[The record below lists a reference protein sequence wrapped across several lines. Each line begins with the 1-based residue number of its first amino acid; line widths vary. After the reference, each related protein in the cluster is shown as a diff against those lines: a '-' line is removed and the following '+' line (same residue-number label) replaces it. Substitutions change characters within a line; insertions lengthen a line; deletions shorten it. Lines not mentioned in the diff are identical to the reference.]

1 MILPLGDR
9 PRVSARHAWVVG
21 LLATLLVLAHAL
33 RLLAPSV
40 ASSAGPTD
48 AFFAQGAHPA
58 QGGSLRTLLAH
69 VWIHGD
75 AWHLLGNL
83 LFLLVFGPNVER
95 RAGPVGVLL
104 LFLACGAAGGLAF
117 SLLQAEG
124 RLIGASGAVL
134 GLLAFH
140 AVTLPRQR
148 ALILVWV
155 LVVWVGEV
163 PTRLLALALL
173 ALDLTALLTSGYGGG
188 RVAVPAH
195 LGGLGLGVALGLLA
209 RARLA
214 TARGGPDA
222 PVA

>member
-21 LLATLLVLAHAL
+21 LLAALLVGVHAL
-33 RLLAPSV
+33 RLWAPSV
-40 ASSAGPTD
+40 GAPAGSAD
-48 AFFAQGAHPA
+48 ALLAQVAHPA
-58 QGGSLRTLLAH
+58 HGGSLSTLLGH

-117 SLLQAEG
+117 SRLQVEG

-148 ALILVWV
+148 ALLLVWV

-195 LGGLGLGVALGLLA
+195 LGGLTLGLALGLLA
-209 RARLA
+209 RARPA
-214 TARGGPDA
+214 TAFSGPDA
-222 PVA
+222 PAA